1 MALNINGNII
11 SSSDI
16 TSVGVF
22 KTEVNRDGLIC
33 YLDAANIYSYPG
45 TGTAWYD
52 LTGNGYNGTFNAG
65 VTFDSATNSGIIV
78 LDGTGYI
85 TTTVPNLASTNY
97 TVMVGQKY
105 SGATRGRITCTTT
118 NNWLLGCWG
127 STTENYYA
135 EGWVTGGGS
144 IGANDTNWR
153 IVAGTGNISEDQ
165 YTMYVNGTITYS
177 NNGGSAGPNVI
188 SICGYA
194 GERSTASVSFL
205 LVYNRVLS
213 SYEIAENF
221 QALRGRLSL

>member
-1 MALNINGNII
+1 MALNIYGNII
-11 SSSDI
+11 TGSDI

-33 YLDAANIYSYPG
+33 FLDAANKNSYPG
-45 TGTAWYD
+45 SGTVWYD

-65 VTFDSATNSGIIV
+65 VTFDSVTNGGIIV
-78 LDGTGYI
+78 LDGTGYV
-85 TTTVPNLASTNY
+85 TTTVPNLAGTNY

-105 SGATRGRITCTTT
+105 SGATRGRITTCTV
-118 NNWLLGCWG
+118 NNWLLGCH
-127 STTENYYA
+127 STTTENYYA
-135 EGWVTGGGS
+135 EGWITGTGG

-165 YTMYVNGTITYS
+165 YVMYVNGAITYN
-177 NNGGSAGPNVI
+177 NNGGSAGPNII
-188 SICGYA
+188 SICGYT

-213 SYEIAENF
+213 PYEISENF
-221 QALRGRLSL
+221 QAFRGRLSL